1 MIEEDCKIIFPGVGS
16 FSHAMKVLNAKGW
29 TKSLQYQVLKKEDVF
44 RDMFGNA
51 ANGNKWL

>member
-1 MIEEDCKIIFPGVGS
+1 
-16 FSHAMKVLNAKGW
+16 MKVLNAKGW
-29 TKSLQYQVLKKEDVF
+29 TQSLQYQVLEKKEDVF